1 MWRRWPVGPRES
13 KGYTSALRDDSG
25 VPSRVGGR
33 WTTCGGCSVPWE
45 RKNGWQLA
53 EQAGDA
59 TPYGVQHLLST
70 YVWDADLV
78 RDDLRDYVVEHLG
91 DVHGVLVVDETGF
104 LKKGNKSVGVQRQYS
119 GTAGRIENC
128 QIGVFLT
135 YASAEGRTLLDREL
149 YLPRV
154 WVDDLERRREAGV
167 PEKVAF
173 RTKPQL
179 ARRMLERALESGV
192 PFGWV
197 TGDEVYGND
206 RRLRLWLERG
216 DVPHVLAVRSNE
228 KLWAETDRGWRQVRA
243 DRLAPGVEEPGWVRR
258 SAGDG
263 AKGPRVYDWARVEIR
278 PLKEPGKGYWLLVRR
293 SIAKPGELAYY
304 VCFGPESTTLEELV
318 RVAGTRW
325 TIEECFEEAKG
336 EVGLDQYEVPEMG
349 WLVPAHHPGDAGP
362 RLPGGGQATGVG
374 TRRSGRKGGLSQLGR
389 KADTPDGARGP
400 AVALP
405 ADMETSTYGR
415 ISAVVVPVETAAP
428 GNGPAL
434 PLPTP
439 PETPHHISATVVLGR
454 ICAVYAQEAAFKGR
468 TNVSEREF
476 QEKVVHDL
484 RMSSPTSEVQ
494 EHSQQAGGITDIRFR
509 GVIVELKVE
518 DENGE
523 RSYLA
528 QKYSAQVTQYAGV
541 EARQVSI
548 LLILDLTEKA
558 NPPGDIKNDIFLSDV
573 PTHGASAVPQEFPS
587 KVFLF
592 VVNGNTRNPSSYSR

>member
-1 MWRRWPVGPRES
+1 MVGVIEDVAEVARWAKGIEGVHECIAGRFRRPEPRRRALDYLRGLLSPV
-13 KGYTSALRDDSG
+13 
-25 VPSRVGGR
+25 
-33 WTTCGGCSVPWE
+33 E

-70 YVWDADLV
+70 CVWDADLV

-135 YASAEGRTLLDREL
+135 YASAQGRTLLDREL

-154 WVDDLERRREAGV
+154 WADDLERRREAGV
-167 PEKVAF
+167 PEKAAF

-206 RRLRLWLERG
+206 RNLRLWLERR

-228 KLWAETDRGWRQVRA
+228 KPWAETDRGWRQVRA
-243 DRLAPGVEEPGWVRR
+243 DRLAPGVEEPGWVRC

-304 VCFGPESTTLEELV
+304 VCFGPVDTTLEELV

-325 TIEECFEEAKG
+325 TLVGPSKNALRRPRERWVWTSMKSGNGMAGTGTSPWRCWPTPAWRWSG
-336 EVGLDQYEVPEMG
+336 ARRWNQEVREK
-349 WLVPAHHPGDAGP
+349 
-362 RLPGGGQATGVG
+362 R
-374 TRRSGRKGGLSQLGR
+374 GLSQLGR

-415 ISAVVVPVETAAP
+415 ISAAVVPVETAAP

-439 PETPHHISATVVLGR
+439 PETPHHISATVVLNQYQGGMCISGVLKTTPRTPRHLIMTFRPR
-454 ICAVYAQEAAFKGR
+454 IGVHRQCGLVICTFHLGFSLVTSTTTGSEAAGAAGAAASPQATIANSKTIARGA
-468 TNVSEREF
+468 NVN
-476 QEKVVHDL
+476 L
-484 RMSSPTSEVQ
+484 PMT
-494 EHSQQAGGITDIRFR
+494 
-509 GVIVELKVE
+509 
-518 DENGE
+518 
-523 RSYLA
+523 
-528 QKYSAQVTQYAGV
+528 
-541 EARQVSI
+541 
-548 LLILDLTEKA
+548 
-558 NPPGDIKNDIFLSDV
+558 NPPILSWIRAQ
-573 PTHGASAVPQEFPS
+573 PLKSCNFYCLGQ
-587 KVFLF
+587 
-592 VVNGNTRNPSSYSR
+592 GNEDMNPANHLHTLQN

>member
-1 MWRRWPVGPRES
+1 MVGVIEDVAEVARWARGIEGVHECIAGRFRRPEPRRRALDYLRGLLSPV
-13 KGYTSALRDDSG
+13 
-25 VPSRVGGR
+25 
-33 WTTCGGCSVPWE
+33 E

-59 TPYGVQHLLST
+59 TPYGVQRLLST

-78 RDDLRDYVVEHLG
+78 RDDLREYVVEHLG

-135 YASAEGRTLLDREL
+135 YASAQGRTLLDREL

-154 WVDDLERRREAGV
+154 WADDLERRREAGV
-167 PEKVAF
+167 PEQVAF

-206 RRLRLWLERG
+206 RNLRLWLERR

-228 KLWAETDRGWRQVRA
+228 KLWAETDRGWRPVRA

-304 VCFGPESTTLEELV
+304 VCFGPVDTTLEELV

-325 TIEECFEEAKG
+325 TIEGPSKNALRRPRERWVWTSMKSGNGMAGTGTSPWRCWPTPAWRWSGARRWNK
-336 EVGLDQYEVPEMG
+336 EVREK
-349 WLVPAHHPGDAGP
+349 
-362 RLPGGGQATGVG
+362 R
-374 TRRSGRKGGLSQLGR
+374 GLSQLGR

-415 ISAVVVPVETAAP
+415 ISAAVVPVETAAP

-439 PETPHHISATVVLGR
+439 PETPHHISATVVLAGG
-454 ICAVYAQEAAFKGR
+454 AAPQPAAADAHQDGHGNVYDCPVLPIGL
-468 TNVSEREF
+468 
-476 QEKVVHDL
+476 VVGGQVAE
-484 RMSSPTSEVQ
+484 PIPEVQ
-494 EHSQQAGGITDIRFR
+494 QEQRRR
-509 GVIVELKVE
+509 GV
-518 DENGE
+518 ENRVGFE
-523 RSYLA
+523 VQLQVVGTVPVHLPLFQVCGNHRDDHSHAHEPVVDFPCLEGNIPARMVNRSYDEVHRNGRGHSHQESGRHA
-528 QKYSAQVTQYAGV
+528 NQD
-541 EARQVSI
+541 RHC
-548 LLILDLTEKA
+548 LLLTL
-558 NPPGDIKNDIFLSDV
+558 G
-573 PTHGASAVPQEFPS
+573 
-587 KVFLF
+587 
-592 VVNGNTRNPSSYSR
+592 

>member
-1 MWRRWPVGPRES
+1 M
-13 KGYTSALRDDSG
+13 
-25 VPSRVGGR
+25 
-33 WTTCGGCSVPWE
+33 E

-135 YASAEGRTLLDREL
+135 YASAQGRTLMDREL

-154 WVDDLERRREAGV
+154 WADDLERRREAGV

-206 RRLRLWLERG
+206 RNLRRWLERR

-228 KLWAETDRGWRQVRA
+228 KLWAETDKGWRQVRA
-243 DRLAPGVEEPGWVRR
+243 DRLAPRVEEPGWVRR

-278 PLKEPGKGYWLLVRR
+278 PLKEPARGTGCWCGAA
-293 SIAKPGELAYY
+293 SPSPGSWPITSASARLIRLWRNW
-304 VCFGPESTTLEELV
+304 CGWPELV
-318 RVAGTRW
+318 GPSKNALRRPRERWVWTSMKSGNGMAGTGTSPWRCWPTPAWRW
-325 TIEECFEEAKG
+325 SGARRWNK
-336 EVGLDQYEVPEMG
+336 EVRGK
-349 WLVPAHHPGDAGP
+349 
-362 RLPGGGQATGVG
+362 R
-374 TRRSGRKGGLSQLGR
+374 GLSQLGR

-415 ISAVVVPVETAAP
+415 ISAAVVPVETAAP

-439 PETPHHISATVVLGR
+439 PETPHHISATVVLG
-454 ICAVYAQEAAFKGR
+454 
-468 TNVSEREF
+468 
-476 QEKVVHDL
+476 
-484 RMSSPTSEVQ
+484 
-494 EHSQQAGGITDIRFR
+494 
-509 GVIVELKVE
+509 VE
-518 DENGE
+518 
-523 RSYLA
+523 
-528 QKYSAQVTQYAGV
+528 
-541 EARQVSI
+541 
-548 LLILDLTEKA
+548 
-558 NPPGDIKNDIFLSDV
+558 PP
-573 PTHGASAVPQEFPS
+573 A
-587 KVFLF
+587 
-592 VVNGNTRNPSSYSR
+592 

>member
-1 MWRRWPVGPRES
+1 M
-13 KGYTSALRDDSG
+13 
-25 VPSRVGGR
+25 
-33 WTTCGGCSVPWE
+33 E

-59 TPYGVQHLLST
+59 THYRVQHLLST

-119 GTAGRIENC
+119 GTAGWIENC

-135 YASAEGRTLLDREL
+135 YASAQGRTLLDREL

-154 WVDDLERRREAGV
+154 WADDLERRREAGV

-179 ARRMLERALESGV
+179 ARRMLERSLESGV

-206 RRLRLWLERG
+206 RNLRLWLERR

-336 EVGLDQYEVPEMG
+336 EEGLDQYEVRKWDG
-349 WLVPAHHPGDAGP
+349 WYRHITPVSWHGAGSGDAGP
-362 RLPGGGQATGVG
+362 RLPGGGQAPGVG
-374 TRRSGRKGGLSQLGR
+374 TRRSGRKGGCPSLDEKLIPLTVPEVRRLVYRLIWRHQPTDESVLRWSRWRRRHQATARRCHYRRRLKLLTTFLQL
-389 KADTPDGARGP
+389 
-400 AVALP
+400 
-405 ADMETSTYGR
+405 
-415 ISAVVVPVETAAP
+415 
-428 GNGPAL
+428 
-434 PLPTP
+434 
-439 PETPHHISATVVLGR
+439 
-454 ICAVYAQEAAFKGR
+454 
-468 TNVSEREF
+468 
-476 QEKVVHDL
+476 
-484 RMSSPTSEVQ
+484 
-494 EHSQQAGGITDIRFR
+494 
-509 GVIVELKVE
+509 
-518 DENGE
+518 
-523 RSYLA
+523 
-528 QKYSAQVTQYAGV
+528 
-541 EARQVSI
+541 
-548 LLILDLTEKA
+548 
-558 NPPGDIKNDIFLSDV
+558 
-573 PTHGASAVPQEFPS
+573 
-587 KVFLF
+587 
-592 VVNGNTRNPSSYSR
+592 